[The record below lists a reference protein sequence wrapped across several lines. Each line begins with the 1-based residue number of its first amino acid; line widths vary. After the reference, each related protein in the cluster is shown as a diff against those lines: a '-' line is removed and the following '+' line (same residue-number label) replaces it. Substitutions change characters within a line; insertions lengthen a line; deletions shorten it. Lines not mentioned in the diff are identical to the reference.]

1 MLEGNFFDE
10 APRMRRIWATLLMG
24 LFLALAPAAFASTTW
39 YVNGTT
45 GSDNNDCKSP
55 TTACKT
61 IGHAISL
68 TASGDTIKVA
78 SATYTENLSIGI
90 NLSILGSGAKTTF
103 VNGGGHLRVVTIS
116 STSANVTLSGVTITN
131 GDGSGQGGGGGI
143 HNVGTLTMNRSTVS
157 GNVSGIGGGIYS
169 TGTLTIN

>member
-10 APRMRRIWATLLMG
+10 APRMRRIWATLLTA
-24 LFLALAPAAFASTTW
+24 LFLALSPAAFASTTW

-103 VNGGGHLRVVTIS
+103 VNGGRLGSVVKIS
-116 STSANVTLSGVTITN
+116 STNANVALSGVTITN
-131 GDGSGQGGGGGI
+131 GSAPVGGGLAGPAI
-143 HNVGTLTMNRSTVS
+143 ILPDEISFRRSEYRVLWL
-157 GNVSGIGGGIYS
+157 I
-169 TGTLTIN
+169 